1 MPVTVTAV
9 SPSGPDAQSLLS
21 AYFQELISRYQ
32 GRPGHAEEVEAAM
45 SDYPSDDLVAPNGA
59 FLLARS
65 GGTPLGCAGLRV
77 RPGRVGPHR
86 LEPGRVGPHRVE
98 PGRVGPGRVGPGRVG
113 EVTRVFVVP
122 SARRL
127 GLGAR
132 LLAELET
139 VARAYEIVR
148 LELDT
153 RDDLVEAR
161 RLYVHCGF
169 EEVPAFNANDYAEHW
184 FVKYLDK

>member
-1 MPVTVTAV
+1 MPITVTAV
-9 SPSGPDAQSLLS
+9 SPSGPDARSLLS
-21 AYFQELISRYQ
+21 AYFEELISRYQ
-32 GRPGHAEEVEAAM
+32 RRPGRAEEVEAAM
-45 SDYPSDDLVAPNGA
+45 LDYPSDDLIGPKGA
-59 FLLARS
+59 FLLARR

-77 RPGRVGPHR
+77 RPDGVGPDRVGPD
-86 LEPGRVGPHRVE
+86 RVGPD
-98 PGRVGPGRVGPGRVG
+98 RVGPDRVG

>member
-1 MPVTVTAV
+1 MPITVTVV
-9 SPSGPDAQSLLS
+9 SPSGPDARSLLS
-21 AYFQELISRYQ
+21 AYFEELISRYQ
-32 GRPGHAEEVEAAM
+32 RRPGRAEEVEAAM
-45 SDYPSDDLVAPNGA
+45 LNYPSDDLVAPNGA
-59 FLLARS
+59 LLLARR
-65 GGTPLGCAGLRV
+65 GGTPVGCAGLRV
-77 RPGRVGPHR
+77 GPDRVGPD
-86 LEPGRVGPHRVE
+86 RVGPD
-98 PGRVGPGRVGPGRVG
+98 RVGPDRVGPDRVGPDRVGPDRVG

-127 GLGAR
+127 GIGAK

-139 VARAYEIVR
+139 VARAHQVRR

-153 RDDLVEAR
+153 RDDLLEAR

-169 EEVPAFNANDYAEHW
+169 EEVPAFNASDYAEHW

>member
-1 MPVTVTAV
+1 MPITVTAV
-9 SPSGPDAQSLLS
+9 SPSGPDARNLLS
-21 AYFQELISRYQ
+21 AYFEELISRYQ
-32 GRPGHAEEVEAAM
+32 GRPGRAEEVEAAM
-45 SDYPSDDLVAPNGA
+45 LDYPSDDLIAPNGA
-59 FLLARS
+59 FLLARR

-77 RPGRVGPHR
+77 RPDG
-86 LEPGRVGPHRVE
+86 VGPHRV
-98 PGRVGPGRVGPGRVG
+98 GPHRVG